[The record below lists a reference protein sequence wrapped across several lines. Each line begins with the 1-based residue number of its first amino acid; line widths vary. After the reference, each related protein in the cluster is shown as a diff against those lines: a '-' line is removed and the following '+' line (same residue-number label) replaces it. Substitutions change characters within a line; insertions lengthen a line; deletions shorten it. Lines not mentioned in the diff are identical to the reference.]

1 MIISPPP
8 LVLVLLMVISPPPL
22 ALVLPPP
29 PSLPRLLFTNLPAG
43 RPRGKQAVPEP
54 EAHGTQ
60 QAGQCD
66 PVCLRSSLA
75 QRKH

>member
-22 ALVLPPP
+22 ALILPPP
-29 PSLPRLLFTNLPAG
+29 PSLPLLFTNLPAG